1 MLDREKLNPEK
12 SMMKRERGFTLI
24 ELLVVIAI
32 IGILLAVIVP
42 ALGRAKELVKK
53 TICKNNLR
61 NQCMGTILYAEANKG
76 SVPTWPAGN
85 WFWDTS
91 FEITNVIARESGIDY
106 KSFFCPL
113 NRIKNPEDARYWQF
127 RWVYDWGV
135 DLKVPQ
141 RHRDESK
148 LSVTDRQYT
157 YFRVMSYIYMF
168 DKVLANGDSRLPIKL
183 ETGEKP
189 LWIRKISDLK
199 NSSATIMIMD
209 AVISQAGSNSNFS
222 NITGGGSAIDFG
234 IADSTNHLTKRSM
247 TANSAELEPE
257 GANVGYA
264 DGHVEP
270 KPFKLMVFKLNWGQW
285 FWW

>member
-1 MLDREKLNPEK
+1 MT
-12 SMMKRERGFTLI
+12 KRKRGFTLI

-61 NQCMGTILYAEANKG
+61 QQCLGTILYAEANKG

-113 NRIKNPEDARYWQF
+113 NRVKNPEDARYWQF
-127 RWVYDWGV
+127 SWVYLWGV
-135 DLKVPQ
+135 ELHVPQ
-141 RHRDESK
+141 RHRDEAQ
-148 LSVTDRQYT
+148 LSVTERQNH
-157 YFRVMSYIYMF
+157 FRVMSYIYMF
-168 DKVLANGDSRLPIKL
+168 DRVRPDGSSRLPVELATK
-183 ETGEKP
+183 EKP

-209 AVISQAGSNSNFS
+209 AVISQAGSSSNFS
-222 NITGGGSAIDFG
+222 NIGGGGSSNDFG

-247 TANSAELEPE
+247 TANSVELEPE

-270 KPFKLMVFKLNWGQW
+270 KPFKLMVLKLDYGQW